1 MFVRVFIIA
10 EHLFGVKH
18 FLKNFLKFYF
28 LLNSAKK
35 CSIIA
40 IVCGGEKMAQYSYNP
55 KGVCSVKINFEIEDG
70 IVKNVQFERGC
81 SGNTQ
86 GVAKLAEGMPA
97 EEIVKRLKGTDCASR
112 GTSCP
117 DQLARAIEL
126 ALIEENK

>member
-1 MFVRVFIIA
+1 
-10 EHLFGVKH
+10 
-18 FLKNFLKFYF
+18 
-28 LLNSAKK
+28 
-35 CSIIA
+35 
-40 IVCGGEKMAQYSYNP
+40 MAQYSYNP
-55 KGVCSVKINFEIEDG
+55 KGVCAVNISFEIEDG
-70 IVKNVQFERGC
+70 ILKNIHFERGC

-97 EEIVKRLKGTDCASR
+97 TEVVNRLKGTDCAHR